1 MEENAALRLENLQ
14 AQGPAVNPSGREQP
28 LIRAQCHIR
37 MGNSSDA
44 AHLFV
49 STISREHDVIMGSLY
64 TVFCTLSLV
73 GNGVLLLVAYRKRL
87 SLKPA
92 EFFIINLSISDL
104 GMTLSLF
111 PLAIPSAFSHR
122 WLFGDV
128 TCQVY
133 ALCGVLFGLCSLT
146 NLTALSFVCCLKVC
160 FPNHGNKF
168 SASHA
173 CVTVVGV
180 WSYASVFAAGPL
192 ARWGHYTAEPYGTA
206 CCIDWRAPNRELAA
220 LSYIVCLFAFCYALP
235 CAVIFL
241 SYAFI
246 LLTVRGSQQ
255 AVQQHVSPPQTRPGN
270 AHALIVKLS
279 VAVCIGFLGAW
290 TPYAVVSM
298 WAAFGDADSVPP
310 VAFAVAAILA
320 KSSTIYNPM
329 VYLLCKPNFRKC
341 LYRDTS
347 TFRQRMCR
355 GSPQPDQKEHFG
367 SASQRKDRKDA
378 SVSTRVSNGRPESYG
393 ACLDFS
399 DEGSQ
404 GAAQAAP
411 QRTASVLTGAS
422 YSEVIVGQLPARL
435 QAGFL

>member
-1 MEENAALRLENLQ
+1 
-14 AQGPAVNPSGREQP
+14 
-28 LIRAQCHIR
+28 

-49 STISREHDVIMGSLY
+49 STISREHDVIMG
-64 TVFCTLSLV
+64 TLSLV

-160 FPNHGNKF
+160 FPNHVLRVPRLRHGGRR
-168 SASHA
+168 
-173 CVTVVGV
+173 VVLRVRVRGG
-180 WSYASVFAAGPL
+180 APGALGPL
-192 ARWGHYTAEPYGTA
+192 RRRALRHGVLHRLA
-206 CCIDWRAPNRELAA
+206 RAPNREPAA
-220 LSYIVCLFAFCYALP
+220 LSYAVCLFAFCYALP

-255 AVQQHVSPPQTRPGN
+255 AVQQHVSSPPQTRPGN

-310 VAFAVAAILA
+310 AAFAVAAVLA
-320 KSSTIYNPM
+320 KSSTIYNPV

-367 SASQRKDRKDA
+367 SASRRKDRKDRKDA

-404 GAAQAAP
+404 CAARAAP

-422 YSEVIVGQLPARL
+422 YSEVIAGQLPARL